1 MKISG
6 KIIEINETQQ
16 VSENFK
22 KRFFIV
28 EYKENPQYP
37 QYLQFELIKERC
49 GIIDDF
55 EAGQMV
61 EVNFN
66 LIGREWKDKD
76 GKKKYFNSLQ
86 AWKIEEEEDSENS
99 GDGNFAG
106 SDDDDTPF

>member
-1 MKISG
+1 MIISG

-49 GIIDDF
+49 SIIDDF
-55 EAGQMV
+55 EVGQMV
-61 EVNFN
+61 EVSFN
-66 LIGREWKDKD
+66 LVGREWKDRE

-86 AWKIEEEEDSENS
+86 AWKLEELENEDDNS
-99 GDGNFAG
+99 GN
-106 SDDDDTPF
+106 DDSGDNSPF